1 MLIEKAI
8 EKDNLI
14 LRCLSAKD
22 ATEKYLNWLQDREVN
37 AFLEVRFN
45 PPKNVAEL
53 TGYIQATGADPD
65 SLLLGIFKKRELTH
79 IGNIMLGPINRR
91 HSVGDV
97 GFLIGDKKEWGKGYA
112 SAAILMLCEFA
123 FHQLDL
129 AKITA
134 GCYEENTASKS
145 TLLKAG
151 FLLEGHRS
159 SQWDTNGNRQAGL
172 IFGKVNPKYV
182 AQ

>member
-1 MLIEKAI
+1 MLIKKVI

-14 LRCLSAKD
+14 LRCLTAND
-22 ATEKYLNWLQDREVN
+22 ATEDYLSWLQDRKVN
-37 AFLEVRFN
+37 TFLEVRFN
-45 PPKNVAEL
+45 PPKNVREL
-53 TGYIQATGADPD
+53 AGYIQATRADPE
-65 SLLLGIFKKRELTH
+65 SLLLGIFKKKNLTH
-79 IGNIMLGPINRR
+79 IGNIKLGPINRR
-91 HSVGDV
+91 HRFGDV

-134 GCYEENTASKS
+134 GCYEENEASKS

-151 FLLEGHRS
+151 FLLEGHQS